1 MKVGIDTMC
10 TTVGFAYQEG
20 FVFGRTLELGMK
32 LDNNILFVPKNKK
45 DYIQSRNGTFASKYA
60 CIGTGFFN
68 IPSFGDGINEKGLV
82 ASSNFLPGYATFA
95 KEPVE
100 GKINLIT
107 SDAFDYLLTRCKNI
121 SEVREEAKKLVLLE
135 HGDTEKDVSTSN
147 HFFFMDSEGNKVVL
161 EPKDG
166 ILMAYDNPY
175 GVLTNAPEFPWH
187 ATNLKNYL
195 HLKPENVEE
204 TIFNEATVSKLG
216 EGSGMVGLPGD
227 FTPPSRFV
235 RSAYFVSNT
244 PKDLKRGAAILQA
257 FRILSQANIPT
268 GAIVD
273 PVGGHC
279 DETLYTSVM
288 DTNKQAYYIKCH
300 DNINLQSFYLDDY
313 KNNNEIT
320 FIPLEKEMNL

>member
-1 MKVGIDTMC
+1 MCMC
-10 TTVGFAYQEG
+10 TTVGFDYQDG
-20 FVFGRTLELGMK
+20 MVFGRTLELGMK
-32 LDNNILFVPKNKK
+32 LDNKILFVPKNSK
-45 DYIQSRNGTFASKYA
+45 DFIKAKNQTFPSKYNS
-60 CIGTGFFN
+60 IGTGFFDVA
-68 IPSFGDGINEKGLV
+68 SFGDGINEKGLV

-107 SDAFDYLLTRCKNI
+107 SDAFDYLLTRCKDV
-121 SEVREEAKKLVLLE
+121 SEVREEAKKLILLE
-135 HGDTEKDVSTSN
+135 HGDLEKDVSTSN
-147 HFFFMDSEGNKVVL
+147 HFFFMDIEGNKVVL

-166 ILMAYDNPY
+166 VLMTYDNPY

-204 TIFNEATVSKLG
+204 TTFNEATVSKLG

-244 PKDLKRGAAILQA
+244 PKDLEREAAILQA
-257 FRILSQANIPT
+257 FRILSQADIPT
-268 GAIVD
+268 GAVVD
-273 PVGGHC
+273 PKEGHR

-288 DTNKQAYYIKCH
+288 DTHKQAYYIKCH
-300 DNINLQSFYLDDY
+300 DNINLQSFYLEDY
-313 KNNNEIT
+313 KNNKEIT
-320 FIPLEKEMNL
+320 FTPLKKKMNL